1 MEMKSGNIGITT
13 ENIFPVIK
21 KFLYSDHDIFLREIV
36 SNAVDATHKLK
47 TLSAKGEFKGEMGEL
62 AVRVNIDKEQ
72 GTLTISDNGIGMTAE
87 EIDKYINQI
96 AFSGANEFL
105 EKYSDDAA
113 AIIGHFGLGFYSSF
127 MVSKKVEIVTKS
139 YQEGAEAVKWECDGS
154 PAFTISEAERAE
166 RGTDIILYID
176 DECKEFLEE
185 NKIKELLDKYCHF
198 LPVPVIFGKKKEWK
212 DGKYE
217 DTAEDNVINVTQP
230 LWTQSPQG
238 LKDEDYKEF
247 YRQLYPMS
255 DEPLFWIHL
264 NVDYPFNLTGVLY
277 FPKIKSNT
285 PLHRNKIQLYCNQVF
300 VTDQVENIVPEFL
313 TLLHGVID
321 SPDIP
326 LNVSRSYLQ
335 SDANVKKISTYITKK
350 VSDRLASIAK
360 TDKEGF
366 EAKWDDLK
374 LFIHYGMLS
383 QNDFYDK
390 ASTYALLKDV
400 DGKYFNYADYKELV
414 KGNQTDKD
422 DTMVVLYATD
432 AEAQYTAI
440 SAAKQKGYNVLLL
453 DGQLD
458 SPLVGMLEQKWEKA
472 RFVRVD
478 SDTIERLIPQNNA
491 EVEEVSEDDAT
502 LLSSAFRSV
511 LPKITGAE
519 LHVEVANMSAEA
531 MPVCITQS
539 EYMRRM
545 KDMSK
550 LQEGMAFYGEM
561 PDMYNLVLNA
571 NHPLVK
577 DMLEGMKHDTAGTV
591 EPLMAEL
598 RGMRARQA
606 ALTNLQNSKSDDAEA
621 KEAAEQSKQ
630 IHQEISDLEQKR
642 DEALASYA
650 AKQEKMSQLVD
661 LALLSQG
668 LLKGESLSQFINR
681 SVDLLGEAR

>member
-1 MEMKSGNIGITT
+1 
-13 ENIFPVIK
+13 
-21 KFLYSDHDIFLREIV
+21 
-36 SNAVDATHKLK
+36 
-47 TLSAKGEFKGEMGEL
+47 
-62 AVRVNIDKEQ
+62 
-72 GTLTISDNGIGMTAE
+72 
-87 EIDKYINQI
+87 
-96 AFSGANEFL
+96 
-105 EKYSDDAA
+105 
-113 AIIGHFGLGFYSSF
+113 
-127 MVSKKVEIVTKS
+127 
-139 YQEGAEAVKWECDGS
+139 
-154 PAFTISEAERAE
+154 
-166 RGTDIILYID
+166 
-176 DECKEFLEE
+176 
-185 NKIKELLDKYCHF
+185 
-198 LPVPVIFGKKKEWK
+198 
-212 DGKYE
+212 
-217 DTAEDNVINVTQP
+217 
-230 LWTQSPQG
+230 
-238 LKDEDYKEF
+238 
-247 YRQLYPMS
+247 
-255 DEPLFWIHL
+255 
-264 NVDYPFNLTGVLY
+264 
-277 FPKIKSNT
+277 SNT
-285 PLHRNKIQLYCNQVF
+285 PLYRNKIQLYCNQVF

-400 DGKYFNYADYKELV
+400 DGKYFNYADYKEQV

-458 SPLVGMLEQKWEKA
+458 SPLVGLLEQKWEKA

-502 LLSSAFRSV
+502 MLSCAFQSV
-511 LPKITGAE
+511 LPKISGAE
-519 LHVEVANMSAEA
+519 FHVEVANMPADA

-577 DMLEGMKHDTAGTV
+577 DMLEGIKRDTAGTV

-621 KEAAEQSKQ
+621 KEAAEESKKVY
-630 IHQEISDLEQKR
+630 QEISDLEQKR
-642 DEALASYA
+642 DEALATYA
-650 AKQEKMSQLVD
+650 SKQEKMSQLVD

-681 SVDLLGEAR
+681 SLDLLG

>member
-1 MEMKSGNIGITT
+1 MKRVILILLVAIT
-13 ENIFPVIK
+13 
-21 KFLYSDHDIFLREIV
+21 
-36 SNAVDATHKLK
+36 
-47 TLSAKGEFKGEMGEL
+47 
-62 AVRVNIDKEQ
+62 
-72 GTLTISDNGIGMTAE
+72 
-87 EIDKYINQI
+87 
-96 AFSGANEFL
+96 AF
-105 EKYSDDAA
+105 
-113 AIIGHFGLGFYSSF
+113 
-127 MVSKKVEIVTKS
+127 
-139 YQEGAEAVKWECDGS
+139 
-154 PAFTISEAERAE
+154 
-166 RGTDIILYID
+166 
-176 DECKEFLEE
+176 
-185 NKIKELLDKYCHF
+185 
-198 LPVPVIFGKKKEWK
+198 
-212 DGKYE
+212 
-217 DTAEDNVINVTQP
+217 
-230 LWTQSPQG
+230 
-238 LKDEDYKEF
+238 
-247 YRQLYPMS
+247 
-255 DEPLFWIHL
+255 
-264 NVDYPFNLTGVLY
+264 
-277 FPKIKSNT
+277 
-285 PLHRNKIQLYCNQVF
+285 
-300 VTDQVENIVPEFL
+300 
-313 TLLHGVID
+313 
-321 SPDIP
+321 
-326 LNVSRSYLQ
+326 
-335 SDANVKKISTYITKK
+335 
-350 VSDRLASIAK
+350 
-360 TDKEGF
+360 
-366 EAKWDDLK
+366 
-374 LFIHYGMLS
+374 
-383 QNDFYDK
+383 
-390 ASTYALLKDV
+390 
-400 DGKYFNYADYKELV
+400 
-414 KGNQTDKD
+414 
-422 DTMVVLYATD
+422 ATD

-502 LLSSAFRSV
+502 LLSSAFKSV

-550 LQEGMAFYGEM
+550 LQEGMAFCGEM

-577 DMLEGMKHDTAGTV
+577 DLLESMKHDTAGTV

-606 ALTNLQNSKSDDAEA
+606 ALINLQNSKSDDAEA

-650 AKQEKMSQLVD
+650 TKQEKMSQLVD

-681 SVDLLGEAR
+681 SVDLLG